1 MTEGAFYVYAL
12 KDPRTTPARPF
23 YIGKGVGTRAWDH
36 LVTPDT
42 TSKGTRIAEI
52 IADGKKV
59 IVSKI
64 CEGRT
69 KCKHSKWKLNSLLH

>member
-42 TSKGTRIAEI
+42 TSKGTRIA
-52 IADGKKV
+52 
-59 IVSKI
+59 
-64 CEGRT
+64 
-69 KCKHSKWKLNSLLH
+69 